1 MDVISL
7 TLLVLTLLNL
17 GLVIAVFSRLGALR
31 KDLRTPLVKKFNTD
45 FKRKTVDIQK
55 EDSKKD
61 FRQSKGNNQQQLSQS
76 RQKNNNPQQQNRPMQ
91 RRPAVKVPDV
101 FSNEV
106 PARATNSV
114 PPRPI
119 ASDSAPVPSQ
129 EGRRPLPPRF
139 SEPEPAAPLSFGS
152 APADLAPIAPA
163 PVIPTVDDDE
173 GVELDRSKMT
183 HGRRNVVKKTII
195 EDDDNFTEEKSV

>member
-1 MDVISL
+1 MEVI
-7 TLLVLTLLNL
+7 LLVLTLLNL

-45 FKRKTVDIQK
+45 FKRKTVDIPK

-61 FRQSKGNNQQQLSQS
+61 FRQSKGNNQQPLPQN
-76 RQKNNNPQQQNRPMQ
+76 RQKNNNPQQNRPMQ

-106 PARATNSV
+106 QARTTNSV

-119 ASDSAPVPSQ
+119 AADSAPAPAS

-139 SEPEPAAPLSFGS
+139 SEPEPAAPIAFGS

-163 PVIPTVDDDE
+163 PVIPTIDDDE
-173 GVELDRSKMT
+173 GIELDRSKMT

-195 EDDDNFTEEKSV
+195 EDDDDNFTEEKSV